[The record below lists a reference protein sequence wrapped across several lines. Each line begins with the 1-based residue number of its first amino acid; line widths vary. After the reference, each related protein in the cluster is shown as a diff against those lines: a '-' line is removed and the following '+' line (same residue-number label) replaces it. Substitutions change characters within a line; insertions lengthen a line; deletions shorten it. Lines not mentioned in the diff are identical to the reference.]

1 MAEKQYRT
9 VLGIVQFDPRDGE
22 AAGKPVRNIVVRAT
36 GFKDQS
42 VKVYATIWP
51 SHRAVDVQRGDVVLM
66 EGTYSQGKGQSK
78 DGDPITYHNLSVTRL
93 AVLGAASDGERV
105 EVENETGDDTGDDD
119 IPF

>member
-1 MAEKQYRT
+1 LAEKQYRT
-9 VLGIVQFDPRDGE
+9 VIGIVQFDPKEGE

-51 SHRAVDVQRGDVVLM
+51 SHASIDVKRNDVVAI
-66 EGTYSQGKGQSK
+66 EGTYSQGKGQTQ
-78 DGDPITYHNLSVTRL
+78 DGSPIVYHNLSVTRL
-93 AVLGAASDGERV
+93 AVLGASSEGERV
-105 EVENETGDDTGDDD
+105 EVENAGGDVADDDD